1 MRCAV
6 MTRGMLEVSD
16 VYEKTETCLTVRDK
30 EAEGD
35 LGVLVVENDEAKRD
49 H

>member
-1 MRCAV
+1 

-16 VYEKTETCLTVRDK
+16 AYEQNETRLTVRD

-35 LGVLVVENDEAKRD
+35 LGVLVVKNDEAKGD